1 MQAIIESLTTANII
15 MIIGIVGAVVSIP
28 IKDFLTLEYY
38 DICDVF
44 ISLFI
49 VGISAARSK
58 PL

>member
-1 MQAIIESLTTANII
+1 MGELQAIIESLTTANII

-44 ISLFI
+44 IS
-49 VGISAARSK
+49 
-58 PL
+58 